1 MRIVRGG
8 LNMKISSEKTKY
20 LCQKVFDE
28 LKSKGILVLKADEQV
43 IIKRMIDEMEK
54 NFKEEDAI
62 DAEAK
67 KMLVQYQSQISDA
80 GMNQSK
86 LFNMLKKEIA
96 KKKGFIL

>member
-1 MRIVRGG
+1 
-8 LNMKISSEKTKY
+8 MKISSEQTKY

-28 LKSKGILVLKADEQV
+28 LKNKGILVLKADDQV